1 MTITQSPPDFV
12 NVAGPLIQKIQSRLY
27 APFTEIK
34 MPSHTGALARPGLVA
49 KLLLLL
55 VFFFS
60 GGCAVTLVGP
70 YDEVTDQA
78 VTDLANRT
86 EQFLVR
92 MQTTGAP
99 YQGNEAFYTDA
110 KARLATIRL
119 RAQLYANNQGEL
131 NEIDLLS
138 ANLDKLAALHR
149 LGPLTGPSGKAA
161 RQLIETNF
169 ESLLQIELAKK
180 RSSGVSAPKT

>member
-1 MTITQSPPDFV
+1 MV
-12 NVAGPLIQKIQSRLY
+12 KE
-27 APFTEIK
+27 PFTAID
-34 MPSHTGALARPGLVA
+34 MTSHAGALAKLGLIVR
-49 KLLLLL
+49 L
-55 VFFFS
+55 VLVSLFFLS

-70 YDEVTDQA
+70 YDEITDQA
-78 VTDLANRT
+78 ITDLANRT

-92 MQTTGAP
+92 METTGAS
-99 YQGNEAFYTDA
+99 YQGNEAFYIDA

-149 LGPLTGPSGKAA
+149 VGPLTGPTGKAA

-180 RSSGVSAPKT
+180 RSSGVSAPKS

>member
-1 MTITQSPPDFV
+1 MKGKVVLFNPASV
-12 NVAGPLIQKIQSRLY
+12 VRL
-27 APFTEIK
+27 
-34 MPSHTGALARPGLVA
+34 V
-49 KLLLLL
+49 LLLLFL
-55 VFFFS
+55 FS

-78 VTDLANRT
+78 VTDLTNRT
-86 EQFLVR
+86 EQFLTR

-99 YQGNEAFYTDA
+99 YQGNESFYTDA

-119 RAQLYANNQGEL
+119 RAQLYPNNQGEL
-131 NEIDLLS
+131 NELDLLS

-149 LGPLTGPSGKAA
+149 LGPLTGTTGNAA

-180 RSSGVSAPKT
+180 RSSGVSAPKS

>member
-1 MTITQSPPDFV
+1 MAIDMTSP
-12 NVAGPLIQKIQSRLY
+12 A
-27 APFTEIK
+27 
-34 MPSHTGALARPGLVA
+34 GALARRGSVARLV
-49 KLLLLL
+49 LLLLFL
-55 VFFFS
+55 FS

-119 RAQLYANNQGEL
+119 RAQLYPNNQGEL
-131 NEIDLLS
+131 KEIDLLS
-138 ANLDKLAALHR
+138 ANLDNLAALHR
-149 LGPLTGPSGKAA
+149 VGPLTGAVGVHA

-180 RSSGVSAPKT
+180 RSSGVSAPTS

>member
-1 MTITQSPPDFV
+1 M
-12 NVAGPLIQKIQSRLY
+12 
-27 APFTEIK
+27 EIYNT
-34 MPSHTGALARPGLVA
+34 PSARALAKPGSIGRLA
-49 KLLLLL
+49 LLLLIFL
-55 VFFFS
+55 S
-60 GGCAVTLVGP
+60 SGCAVTLVGP

-78 VTDLANRT
+78 ITDLANRT

-131 NEIDLLS
+131 KEIDLLS
-138 ANLDKLAALHR
+138 SNLDNLAALHR
-149 LGPLTGPSGKAA
+149 VGPLTGAVGMHA

-180 RSSGVSAPKT
+180 RSSGVSAPTS

>member
-1 MTITQSPPDFV
+1 MKNRLGVS
-12 NVAGPLIQKIQSRLY
+12 NSGSVAGFLS
-27 APFTEIK
+27 
-34 MPSHTGALARPGLVA
+34 
-49 KLLLLL
+49 LLLFL
-55 VFFFS
+55 FS

-92 MQTTGAP
+92 METTGAP

-131 NEIDLLS
+131 KEIDLLS
-138 ANLDKLAALHR
+138 ANLDNLAALHR
-149 LGPLTGPSGKAA
+149 VGPLTGPNGKTA
-161 RQLIETNF
+161 RQLLETNF

-180 RSSGVSAPKT
+180 RSSGISAPKT

>member
-1 MTITQSPPDFV
+1 MEIDMT
-12 NVAGPLIQKIQSRLY
+12 
-27 APFTEIK
+27 
-34 MPSHTGALARPGLVA
+34 SHAGALAKPGLIVRLV
-49 KLLLLL
+49 LLSLLCL
-55 VFFFS
+55 S

-78 VTDLANRT
+78 ITDLANRT

-131 NEIDLLS
+131 TEIDLLS

-149 LGPLTGPSGKAA
+149 VGPLTGPTGKAA

-180 RSSGVSAPKT
+180 RSSGVSAPKS

>member
-1 MTITQSPPDFV
+1 MVTDMTSP
-12 NVAGPLIQKIQSRLY
+12 A
-27 APFTEIK
+27 
-34 MPSHTGALARPGLVA
+34 GALARCGSVTRLVV
-49 KLLLLL
+49 LLLLL
-55 VFFFS
+55 FS

-92 MQTTGAP
+92 MQTTGAS

-131 NEIDLLS
+131 KEIDLLS
-138 ANLDKLAALHR
+138 ANLGNLAALHR
-149 LGPLTGPSGKAA
+149 AGPLTGAVGMHA

-180 RSSGVSAPKT
+180 RSSGVSAPKS

>member
-1 MTITQSPPDFV
+1 MTIKQSSPGFA
-12 NVAGPLIQKIQSRLY
+12 NVGRLLIQKLQRRLY
-27 APFTEIK
+27 ASFMEIK
-34 MPSHTGALARPGLVA
+34 VPSHAGALIKPALVA
-49 KLLLLL
+49 RLLFLF
-55 VFFFS
+55 VFLFS

-119 RAQLYANNQGEL
+119 RAQLYPNNQGEL
-131 NEIDLLS
+131 KEIDLLS
-138 ANLDKLAALHR
+138 ANLDNLAALHR
-149 LGPLTGPSGKAA
+149 VGPLTGAVGVHA

-180 RSSGVSAPKT
+180 RSSGVSAPTS

>member
-1 MTITQSPPDFV
+1 MALDMT
-12 NVAGPLIQKIQSRLY
+12 
-27 APFTEIK
+27 
-34 MPSHTGALARPGLVA
+34 SHAGALAKPTSILRLV
-49 KLLLLL
+49 LLLLS
-55 VFFFS
+55 FFCA
-60 GGCAVTLVGP
+60 GCAVTLVGP

-78 VTDLANRT
+78 ITDLANRT

-131 NEIDLLS
+131 NELDLLS
-138 ANLDKLAALHR
+138 ANLEKLAALHR
-149 LGPLTGPSGKAA
+149 LGPLTGTTGKAA

-180 RSSGVSAPKT
+180 RSSGVSAPKS

>member
-1 MTITQSPPDFV
+1 VFGQEPLMPIFMTTP
-12 NVAGPLIQKIQSRLY
+12 AR
-27 APFTEIK
+27 
-34 MPSHTGALARPGLVA
+34 ALAKPGSILRLV
-49 KLLLLL
+49 LLLLFL
-55 VFFFS
+55 LP

-70 YDEVTDQA
+70 YDEVTDQSI
-78 VTDLANRT
+78 TDLANRT

-119 RAQLYANNQGEL
+119 RAQLYPNNQGEL
-131 NEIDLLS
+131 HELDLLS
-138 ANLDKLAALHR
+138 ENLNKLAALHR
-149 LGPLTGPSGKAA
+149 LGPLTGAVGKTA

>member
-1 MTITQSPPDFV
+1 MAIYNTS
-12 NVAGPLIQKIQSRLY
+12 S
-27 APFTEIK
+27 
-34 MPSHTGALARPGLVA
+34 TGALAKPGSIGRLV
-49 KLLLLL
+49 LLL
-55 VFFFS
+55 FFFL
-60 GGCAVTLVGP
+60 GAGCAITLVGP

-78 VTDLANRT
+78 ITDLANRT
-86 EQFLVR
+86 ELFLVR
-92 MQTTGAP
+92 MQATGAP
-99 YQGNEAFYTDA
+99 YQGNESFYTDA

-131 NEIDLLS
+131 KELDLLS
-138 ANLDKLAALHR
+138 ANFEKLAALHR
-149 LGPLTGPSGKAA
+149 LGPLTGAVGKTA